1 MPRKAQ
7 ERADSIEHV
16 ADRRALRVEAGAGK
30 VGIETLAAEAPDRRG
45 ERADRI
51 LRQPERLADF
61 ADRRAAAIT
70 DDGRGNSG
78 ALAPVT
84 SVDVLDHF
92 LASLVLEI
100 DVDVRRLASFGGN
113 EAFEQKIGALGID
126 LGDAEAEAHR
136 RIRRRAAALAQDV

>member
-1 MPRKAQ
+1 
-7 ERADSIEHV
+7 
-16 ADRRALRVEAGAGK
+16 
-30 VGIETLAAEAPDRRG
+30 
-45 ERADRI
+45 
-51 LRQPERLADF
+51 
-61 ADRRAAAIT
+61 AAIT

-136 RIRRRAAALAQDV
+136 RIRRRAAALAQDVARAREADDVIDREEIRRVVQRGDE